1 MSDFAQ
7 ILSREILRLHEDVVD
22 TMEANDQRAT
32 GKTIAALRSTSGD
45 EYAALLGPQHSRFL
59 RDGRG
64 PGAVNVQAIIEW
76 VKAKRLAIN
85 PYAVAE
91 KISRFG
97 TLLYRGED
105 PRFTKP
111 TDTFSGPIAAALPR
125 LRAGL
130 AEAARTGLRSDL
142 VHFTTNRL

>member
-1 MSDFAQ
+1 MTDFAD
-7 ILSREILRLHEDVVD
+7 ILSREIQRLYEDVVD

-32 GKTIAALRSTSGD
+32 GKTIAALRSTSSD
-45 EYAALLGPQHSRFL
+45 EYAALLGPAHARFL

-76 VKAKRLAIN
+76 VKAKRLKLN

-91 KISRFG
+91 KISQFG

-111 TDTFSGPIAAALPR
+111 TDTFSGPIAAVLPR

-130 AEAARTGLRSDL
+130 VEAARTGLRSDL
-142 VHFTTNRL
+142 VHFTTSRL